1 MRSPTVS
8 PFDPN
13 SALSSGSSSGMSG
26 GGSPFGNSGGPF
38 SGVGYAGGN
47 SSGFGP
53 PRGFPSSKHARALDR
68 RASFSDPGSTM
79 EMPMGGHGEKGMA
92 EEPKKKGRHCWVCG
106 VSKTPRWRRG
116 PDNRQLCNSCGLR
129 YIRKKKKE
137 IERKAPNTSTSSS
150 SMNFD

>member
-1 MRSPTVS
+1 M
-8 PFDPN
+8 
-13 SALSSGSSSGMSG
+13 G
-26 GGSPFGNSGGPF
+26 GGSNSPFGNPTFSMQTQGYGG
-38 SGVGYAGGN
+38 GTGGG
-47 SSGFGP
+47 SGFGP
-53 PRGFPSSKHARALDR
+53 PRGFPSSKHARDLDR

-79 EMPMGGHGEKGMA
+79 ETHHAHIPMSGMSEKGMGH

-137 IERKAPNTSTSSS
+137 IERKAPNTSSPSP
-150 SMNFD
+150 MNFE